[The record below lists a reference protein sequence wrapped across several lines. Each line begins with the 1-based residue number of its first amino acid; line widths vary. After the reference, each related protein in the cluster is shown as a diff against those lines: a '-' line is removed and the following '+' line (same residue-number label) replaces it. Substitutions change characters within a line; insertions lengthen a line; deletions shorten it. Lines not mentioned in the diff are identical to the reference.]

1 MNKLMVL
8 IILLGLVILLLL
20 AFILYQRKE
29 INFHKLQQAELDD
42 YATEVEHIYSQLR
55 AIRHDYR
62 NHLQVMD
69 VFVQSKQYDLLE
81 DYILQLNNEL
91 NQVDTIIQTG
101 NTLIDALVNT
111 KLTIAKQSGIELD
124 ATAIAPADLTV
135 QNVDLAVIIGNL
147 LSNAI
152 EATSQQLK
160 KQDESPP
167 FIRLYIAPMKNNL
180 YINITNTMDINPQ
193 QQFMSL
199 KAPNRQGY
207 GIRRI
212 DQTVQKYQGF
222 VNRQWEDGV
231 FATEITIPLIQ
242 PTI

>member
-1 MNKLMVL
+1 MNNVIVIIVL
-8 IILLGLVILLLL
+8 CFIILLLT